1 MRLLIIFFLIYLLY
15 RGLKNWLLTNITN
28 GRSKEKEPPLTNVD
42 DIMVQDPFCK
52 VYFPKRDG
60 VRLVFEGERLYFCS
74 AKCRDR
80 FLLERKK

>member
-15 RGLKNWLLTNITN
+15 RKVKNWLLAHMTYD
-28 GRSKEKEPPLTNVD
+28 RSEEKGPPLATVD
-42 DIMVQDPFCK
+42 DIMIQDPFCK
-52 VYFPKRDG
+52 VYFPKRNG

-74 AKCRDR
+74 AKCRDC